1 MLDAWSLRPLMFRR
15 PASIETAD
23 IKNATFIILGKKIL
37 TTLPK
42 MVQSSSHHTPPCD
55 VIRGLLWSN
64 GRNNSG
70 YCVYHCWSLQCDC
83 TVYSSWLDF
92 IVLPTKVRSSCLLL
106 YIYWSSRTSK
116 YSYYSWSRV
125 VYIASESTR
134 CLNYVI
140 AWRPYYPQHS
150 WSNCIH
156 GFMVVWFP
164 S

>member
-1 MLDAWSLRPLMFRR
+1 MSMLDAWSLRPLMFRR

-23 IKNATFIILGKKIL
+23 IKNATFIILGKKN
-37 TTLPK
+37 TNHTAQDGS
-42 MVQSSSHHTPPCD
+42 VQFASHAPCD

-150 WSNCIH
+150 YSL
-156 GFMVVWFP
+156 MK
-164 S
+164 